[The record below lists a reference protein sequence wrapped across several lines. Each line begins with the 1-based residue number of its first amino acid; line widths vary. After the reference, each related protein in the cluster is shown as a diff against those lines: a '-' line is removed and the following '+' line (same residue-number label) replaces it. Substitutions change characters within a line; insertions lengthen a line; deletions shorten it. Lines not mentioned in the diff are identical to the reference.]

1 MANYDY
7 NEQAQRTRS
16 FKGFVQFQDGSDWY
30 RVKERQA
37 ITINFNFIR
46 EQHYSDA
53 GAKAVDPAG
62 IGHNFSMRMKTTAD
76 LFDDSFDGSSMDT
89 KTLSYWVYKNTIHE
103 PVEIVF
109 VATLE
114 ALTGPSGSTS
124 EKYIHIKFTLDPS
137 QFGPITYGS
146 GGTNEITVSGDVLSI
161 SEMKRSSTQMQS

>member
-1 MANYDY
+1 MANYDI
-7 NEQAQRTRS
+7 NEQGQRTRT

-30 RVKERQA
+30 RLKERQS

-46 EQHYSDA
+46 ENHYSDA
-53 GAKAVDPAG
+53 GQKVVDPAG
-62 IGHNFSMRMKTTAD
+62 IAHNFTMRLKATAD
-76 LFDDSFDGSSMDT
+76 LFDDSFDGVSMDT
-89 KTLSYWVYKNTIHE
+89 KTLSYWIYKNTINE

-114 ALTGPSGSTS
+114 ALTGPSGSES

-137 QFGPITYGS
+137 QYGPITYGT

-161 SEMKRSSTQMQS
+161 SEAKRSSTQMQS